1 MPLAVCS
8 AMQTWQT
15 RNTAV
20 LTVMLVNDG
29 SGRAAALKEALAAAG
44 VRVVAEVQAAEAE
57 TQLRS
62 PVGGEVAKV
71 LANAPARDMLEQ
83 VCVMGSQHGQPV
95 VMFTGDDS
103 RETMRSALQAG
114 VAAYVVGQVESSRI
128 QHVLQVAI
136 ERYQIDQSRR
146 AELADAQRQLA
157 ERKLVERAKGLLMQM
172 KGLDEASAYKQ
183 LRERAMKQQKKLADV
198 AQEIISLAEWLQP

>member
-1 MPLAVCS
+1 M
-8 AMQTWQT
+8 
-15 RNTAV
+15 

-44 VRVVAEVQAAEAE
+44 VRVVAEVQA
-57 TQLRS
+57 TPQL
-62 PVGGEVAKV
+62 ADV
-71 LANAPARDMLEQ
+71 LAAARPDVVLIDSDAPARDMLEQ

-157 ERKLVERAKGLLMQM
+157 ERKLVEKAKGLLMQM